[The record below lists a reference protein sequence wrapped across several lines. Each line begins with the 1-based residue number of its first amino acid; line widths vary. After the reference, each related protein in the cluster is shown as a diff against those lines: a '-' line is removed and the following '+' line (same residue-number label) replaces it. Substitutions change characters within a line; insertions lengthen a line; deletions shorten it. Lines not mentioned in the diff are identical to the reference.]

1 MLTVRFIHIW
11 LVSVLWWINL
21 GTLWNGIWF
30 SNFYRQRLSLVVNN
44 ISYKWK
50 LLFLSVCQFVCHY
63 VILRCLL
70 EKYRVD
76 LEEQDEFNF
85 KFHAKKKFTMQEL
98 RTINCWD
105 KAYTSTSPICAMRK
119 TLKFGVPGQEAS
131 WLLT

>member
-1 MLTVRFIHIW
+1 MLTVTFIHIW

-50 LLFLSVCQFVCHY
+50 LLFLSVCQFVCQY

-85 KFHAKKKFTMQEL
+85 KFHAEKKFTMQEL

-131 WLLT
+131 WLLA

>member
-50 LLFLSVCQFVCHY
+50 LLFLSVCQFVCQY

-85 KFHAKKKFTMQEL
+85 KFHAEKKFTMQEL

>member
-1 MLTVRFIHIW
+1 MLTVTFIHIW